1 MVTLEQIKE
10 RFKKAKIVMCLSSYR
25 EIDLVNSEIKR
36 DIHLFGNSYWIDYS
50 NEERTD
56 SVLIWDKQK
65 GYSEIIEFKDSE
77 ITIENQLSKYH
88 VPCKGVKIDVYD
100 VLKAFNVVNPA
111 TQHAIKK
118 LLKGGQRG
126 FKDVN
131 KDYQEA
137 IESIERAIEL
147 NK

>member
-10 RFKKAKIVMCLSSYR
+10 RFPEGCEVSCARLSDKKMKIL
-25 EIDLVNSEIKR
+25 EHKKIGVNS
-36 DIHLFGNSYWIDYS
+36 FGGFIYVGDHYFVKLYHATTMIFA
-50 NEERTD
+50 T
-56 SVLIWDKQK
+56 
-65 GYSEIIEFKDSE
+65 IINPATENQLSK
-77 ITIENQLSKYH
+77 NQLSKYH
-88 VPCKGVKIDVYD
+88 VPCKGVTIDVYD

-118 LLKGGQRG
+118 LLKGGERG

>member
-10 RFKKAKIVMCLSSYR
+10 RFPEGCEVSCAIDIMDKGIVIYN
-25 EIDLVNSEIKR
+25 DIKEEELGFYFKSVKCENVFLYN
-36 DIHLFGNSYWIDYS
+36 DIRQEFA
-50 NEERTD
+50 T
-56 SVLIWDKQK
+56 
-65 GYSEIIEFKDSE
+65 IINLAP
-77 ITIENQLSKYH
+77 ENQLSKYH
-88 VPCKGVKIDVYD
+88 VPCKGVTIDVYD
-100 VLKAFNVVNPA
+100 VLKAFDVVNPA

-118 LLKGGQRG
+118 LLKGGERG

>member
-10 RFKKAKIVMCLSSYR
+10 RFPEGCEVSCAVRSKDKGIVKHESLIKVR
-25 EIDLVNSEIKR
+25 EEVIYFI
-36 DIHLFGNSYWIDYS
+36 
-50 NEERTD
+50 NEKNANVFLYEAD
-56 SVLIWDKQK
+56 QK
-65 GYSEIIEFKDSE
+65 TFATIINPATK
-77 ITIENQLSKYH
+77 NQLSKYH
-88 VPCKGVKIDVYD
+88 VPCKGVTIDVYD

-118 LLKGGQRG
+118 LLKGGERG

>member
-1 MVTLEQIKE
+1 MVTLEHIKE
-10 RFKKAKIVMCLSSYR
+10 RFPKGCEVSCVVRSEDKGIVKHDCLIRYHAQDVYFR
-25 EIDLVNSEIKR
+25 
-36 DIHLFGNSYWIDYS
+36 
-50 NEERTD
+50 NE
-56 SVLIWDKQK
+56 K
-65 GYSEIIEFKDSE
+65 GVDVFLYNADTKEFAT
-77 ITIENQLSKYH
+77 ITKPAPENQLSKYH
-88 VPCKGVKIDVYD
+88 VPCKGVTIDVYD

-118 LLKGGQRG
+118 LLKGGERG

>member
-1 MVTLEQIKE
+1 MVTLKQIKE
-10 RFKKAKIVMCLSSYR
+10 RFPEGCKVSCAIENKKRAIVIHNYIKQYRYGFYFEPVKNELIYLYSDLNKEFAFITKPAPENQLS
-25 EIDLVNSEIKR
+25 K
-36 DIHLFGNSYWIDYS
+36 
-50 NEERTD
+50 
-56 SVLIWDKQK
+56 
-65 GYSEIIEFKDSE
+65 
-77 ITIENQLSKYH
+77 NQLSKYH
-88 VPCKGVKIDVYD
+88 VPCKGVTIDVYD

-118 LLKGGQRG
+118 LLKGGERG

>member
-1 MVTLEQIKE
+1 MTTLKKIKQ
-10 RFKKAKIVMCLSSYR
+10 RFPEGCTVACAINSLDVAIVKHESLIMR
-25 EIDLVNSEIKR
+25 KEK
-36 DIHLFGNSYWIDYS
+36 DIFFD
-50 NEERTD
+50 E
-56 SVLIWDKQK
+56 K
-65 GYSEIIEFKDSE
+65 GLCIYLYNYDENKFATIINPA
-77 ITIENQLSKYH
+77 TENQLSKYH
-88 VPCKGVKIDVYD
+88 VECKGVTIDVYD

-118 LLKGGQRG
+118 LLKGGERG
-126 FKDVN
+126 FNDVN

>member
-1 MVTLEQIKE
+1 MTTLKKIKQ
-10 RFKKAKIVMCLSSYR
+10 RFPEGCTVACAINSLDVAIVKHESLIMR
-25 EIDLVNSEIKR
+25 KEK
-36 DIHLFGNSYWIDYS
+36 DIFFD
-50 NEERTD
+50 E
-56 SVLIWDKQK
+56 K
-65 GYSEIIEFKDSE
+65 GLYIYLYNYDENKFATIINPATK
-77 ITIENQLSKYH
+77 NQLSKYH
-88 VPCKGVKIDVYD
+88 VPCKGITIDVYD

-118 LLKGGQRG
+118 LLKGGERG

-131 KDYQEA
+131 EDYQEA

>member
-10 RFKKAKIVMCLSSYR
+10 RFPEGCEVKCQYSLGDYGIVDYDS
-25 EIDLVNSEIKR
+25 LVMHDSGDVYFINKNNLTIILHNSVNKE
-36 DIHLFGNSYWIDYS
+36 FA
-50 NEERTD
+50 T
-56 SVLIWDKQK
+56 
-65 GYSEIIEFKDSE
+65 IITPTTK
-77 ITIENQLSKYH
+77 NQLSKYH
-88 VPCKGVKIDVYD
+88 VPCKGVTIDVYD

-118 LLKGGQRG
+118 LLKGGERG

>member
-10 RFKKAKIVMCLSSYR
+10 RYPEGCEVACPF
-25 EIDLVNSEIKR
+25 DLM
-36 DIHLFGNSYWIDYS
+36 
-50 NEERTD
+50 
-56 SVLIWDKQK
+56 DK
-65 GYSEIIEFKDSE
+65 EIIYHKDIIKDIVGSFR
-77 ITIENQLSKYH
+77 INNVYLYHSIKNSFAIIINPAPENQLSKYH
-88 VPCKGVKIDVYD
+88 VPCKGVTIDVYD

-118 LLKGGQRG
+118 LLKGGERG
-126 FKDVN
+126 FNDVN

>member
-1 MVTLEQIKE
+1 MVTLGQIKE
-10 RFKKAKIVMCLSSYR
+10 RFPEGCEVSCAFMHSNKKTRILKHKNIG
-25 EIDLVNSEIKR
+25 VNS
-36 DIHLFGNSYWIDYS
+36 FGGFFYVGDYDFVMLYQAG
-50 NEERTD
+50 TM
-56 SVLIWDKQK
+56 KFAT
-65 GYSEIIEFKDSE
+65 IINPAPK
-77 ITIENQLSKYH
+77 NQLSKYH
-88 VPCKGVKIDVYD
+88 VPCKGVTIDVYD

-118 LLKGGQRG
+118 LLKGGERG

>member
-10 RFKKAKIVMCLSSYR
+10 RFPEGCEVSCAFNQNDLG
-25 EIDLVNSEIKR
+25 LVNYKSLTV
-36 DIHLFGNSYWIDYS
+36 DIQSDIYFT
-50 NEERTD
+50 NENGLHIFLTYAKEFAT
-56 SVLIWDKQK
+56 
-65 GYSEIIEFKDSE
+65 IINPATKNE
-77 ITIENQLSKYH
+77 LSKYH
-88 VPCKGVKIDVYD
+88 VECKGITIDVYD

-118 LLKGGQRG
+118 LLKGGERG

>member
-1 MVTLEQIKE
+1 MITLKQIKE
-10 RFKKAKIVMCLSSYR
+10 AYPEGCQVRCALEASDRGVVIQNDIKQDKDAFYFK
-25 EIDLVNSEIKR
+25 LVNGKYIYLYNSVTNEFATIIKQAPKK
-36 DIHLFGNSYWIDYS
+36 DMKN
-50 NEERTD
+50 TTMK
-56 SVLIWDKQK
+56 KQP
-65 GYSEIIEFKDSE
+65 
-77 ITIENQLSKYH
+77 SKYQ
-88 VPCKGVKIDVYD
+88 VDCKGVTIDVYD

-118 LLKGGQRG
+118 LLKGGERG

>member
-1 MVTLEQIKE
+1 MITLKQIKE
-10 RFKKAKIVMCLSSYR
+10 RFPEGCEVKCQYSLGDYGIVDYDSLVMHDSGDVYFINKNNLTIILHNSVNKKFATITKPAPQKQLS
-25 EIDLVNSEIKR
+25 K
-36 DIHLFGNSYWIDYS
+36 
-50 NEERTD
+50 
-56 SVLIWDKQK
+56 
-65 GYSEIIEFKDSE
+65 
-77 ITIENQLSKYH
+77 NQLSKYH
-88 VPCKGVKIDVYD
+88 VPCKGVTIDVYD

-118 LLKGGQRG
+118 LLKGGERG